1 MKMNLLA
8 DQRLVLT
15 QRQKVINSEMT
26 YIALSHF
33 FGGEGGRGERGGR
46 KIETSLP

>member
-33 FGGEGGRGERGGR
+33 FGRGEGGGGRGEGG
-46 KIETSLP
+46 KEN

>member
-46 KIETSLP
+46 EIETSLP